1 MTASAAVPA
10 YLRLADARASHDSPT
25 VRLGVTAQVA
35 LDLAGARVLRS
46 AEAGPP
52 TKPRDDAFG
61 WTLRHDRFVAD
72 LVATATRGGA
82 RTSAAVHH
90 GIVVTDD
97 VLTVAR
103 QAPALEG
110 TDGMPILWAAPAQCL
125 LEPRQV
131 PPAALTLTTADAAV
145 LSAAGI
151 RATSLLAWPRP
162 VGLPSRPHRVVVAVA
177 VDGAQVLEAV
187 LDALTAELPGRPVVD
202 VLPDVPLMA
211 RGVRRA
217 PLHPWARSAAV
228 RSCDLLLTLGRSAST
243 DLAAAEAASAGAAV
257 HRVDPSAVG
266 DGPAGVVPTTTGP
279 TPVDSAARAD
289 ALHVPVRSL
298 AGWLDEVSRSH
309 DEEL

>member
-1 MTASAAVPA
+1 VPA
-10 YLRLADARASHDSPT
+10 YLRLADARASHDAPT

-72 LVATATRGGA
+72 LVATAARRGA

-90 GIVVTDD
+90 GIVVSDD
-97 VLTVAR
+97 ARTVAH
-103 QAPALEG
+103 QAPAVAG

-125 LEPRQV
+125 LDPPRV

-145 LSAAGI
+145 LVAAGI

-162 VGLPSRPHRVVVAVA
+162 VGVPPRPRRVVVAVA
-177 VDGAQVLEAV
+177 VDGGHALAAV

-202 VLPDVPLMA
+202 VLPDAPLTV
-211 RGVRRA
+211 RGTRRA
-217 PLHPWARSAAV
+217 PMHPWARSEAV

-243 DLAAAEAASAGAAV
+243 DLAAAEAASTGAAV
-257 HRVDPSAVG
+257 HRIDPSAVG
-266 DGPAGVVPTTTGP
+266 DGMAGVLPTAEGP
-279 TPVDSAARAD
+279 TPVDPEARAD